1 MQDIRWIQR
10 LDNYMRAQSRLE
22 DAVSLTEE
30 RTLSN
35 LKLQGLIQAF
45 EFTYELA
52 CNLMKDY
59 LNYQGF
65 VNINGCRDAIRLS
78 FKNELIEDADSW
90 MDMIVSRNKSSHTY
104 NEAVAKEISEKI
116 IAVYHGCFKNFLQ
129 KMNSLK
135 NERS

>member
-22 DAVSLTEE
+22 DAVSLAEE

-35 LKLQGLIQAF
+35 LELQGLIQAF

-59 LNYQGF
+59 LNYQGI

-104 NEAVAKEISEKI
+104 NEAVATEISEKI
-116 IAVYHGCFKNFLQ
+116 IVVYHGCFKNFLQ